1 MKKVVFPDNR
11 KDRFSHGPGDYK
23 NKEWDF
29 DGGIIDSFIFSI
41 ITDNEK
47 NNLKNGKKLK
57 IKIQLCL
64 KKLFLKSIDMPSA
77 L

>member
-1 MKKVVFPDNR
+1 MKKAVFPDNR
-11 KDRFSHGPGDYK
+11 KDRFCHATGDYK

-47 NNLKNGKKLK
+47 NNLNKNGKKC
-57 IKIQLCL
+57 Q
-64 KKLFLKSIDMPSA
+64 PRYNYA
-77 L
+77 